1 VERRWAAASAIAGVV
16 VLALAA
22 LSALAPPPPACG
34 DLAAGYPPIIA
45 FELARD
51 AADLAAIFG
60 AAPGPC
66 RAAMVA
72 AMDTANVI
80 DVAAFIPAYAV
91 LLAAWFASRRRD
103 AAGWARAG
111 VAITLIAAVADVLEN
126 VCLFALT
133 PELDPASP
141 WLARLIPITAVKW
154 LALGGA
160 AVASAAVL
168 LRASAPAR
176 TRAATAGAILCLA
189 APIATVGAVAAPATF
204 GPLVTPAV
212 AVAWLVCLVSAATRA
227 RARATARR

>member
-1 VERRWAAASAIAGVV
+1 VVDRRWAAASAIAGVV

-22 LSALAPPPPACG
+22 LSAVVPPPSACG
-34 DLAAGYPPIIA
+34 GLAAGYPPIIA

-51 AADLAAIFG
+51 ASDLAAIFG
-60 AAPGPC
+60 PAPGPC
-66 RAAMVA
+66 RDAMLA

-91 LLAAWFASRRRD
+91 LLAAWFASRRRA

-111 VAITLIAAVADVLEN
+111 IALAIVAAVADVLEN

-154 LALGGA
+154 LALGA
-160 AVASAAVL
+160 CAVASAAIL
-168 LRASAPAR
+168 LRAPAR
-176 TRAATAGAILCLA
+176 TRAATAGAILSLV
-189 APIATVGAVAAPATF
+189 APIATVGAIVAPPTF

-212 AVAWLVCLVSAATRA
+212 AVAWLVCLVSALA
-227 RARATARR
+227 RVRATARR